1 MFKQSACLLAALA
14 STPVLAATEDSHS
27 VAIVLP
33 PVIIDYSGV
42 AEALYRS
49 QGAVA
54 AVCLAAALLLIMLR
68 LLAIRLAPPGADPD
82 ARRAGRVWGVVLAL
96 LAMALAVPAVR
107 FWAVL
112 TG

>member
-1 MFKQSACLLAALA
+1 VFKQSACLLAALA
-14 STPVLAATEDSHS
+14 SAPVLAATEDRHS

-54 AVCLAAALLLIMLR
+54 ACLAAAVLLIMLR
-68 LLAIRLAPPGADPD
+68 LPAVRPAPSAGDPD